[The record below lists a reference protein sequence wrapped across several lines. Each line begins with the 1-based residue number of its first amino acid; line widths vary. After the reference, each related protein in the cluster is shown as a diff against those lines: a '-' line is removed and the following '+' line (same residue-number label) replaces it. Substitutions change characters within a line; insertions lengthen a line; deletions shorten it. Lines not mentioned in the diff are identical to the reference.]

1 MAKTFRNLWP
11 ELVSWPNLLQA
22 YRRCRRRKR
31 YRQPATAFDFAW
43 EVELLQLQR
52 ELTCGDYLPGAY
64 SHFHISANVLLNP
77 IDHYLR
83 ETLRIPGYVR
93 YADDLLLFGDTREQ
107 LWAAAAALR
116 QRLAEFRLRLH
127 PRKTHV
133 QPASEWLT
141 WLGHVD
147 LVTEQQVIRQL
158 TAQHCVFRRS
168 R

>member
-77 IDHYLR
+77 IDHYIR
-83 ETLRIPGYVR
+83 ETLRIPGMFVTQMTCCCS
-93 YADDLLLFGDTREQ
+93 AT
-107 LWAAAAALR
+107 
-116 QRLAEFRLRLH
+116 
-127 PRKTHV
+127 
-133 QPASEWLT
+133 
-141 WLGHVD
+141 LGSSCGR
-147 LVTEQQVIRQL
+147 RQL
-158 TAQHCVFRRS
+158 RSASDSPNSVFDCILGKHTS
-168 R
+168 SPPLNGSPGWATLIW